1 MKKLVITL
9 SILLFGIYS
18 FSQGVTSVIDSNGV
32 DINDGLAYD
41 GSQYFYGSSFTEG
54 SIYRFDLQ
62 GNVEE
67 FATGL
72 TTANGLLVHRNGNLL
87 AADPSGNRIVV
98 YNTLTAQ
105 AIDTI
110 SIPSPGGMVHFN
122 NSDTLLVTD
131 WTNDRIYKLDPTGAY
146 TDYVIDFRLNAPI
159 GISYMTGTNEYFV
172 ANFNNSEVFNIT
184 GGQMEYVATL
194 PSTSAGIRWVGFIS
208 CTDTSLFATAYNHH
222 QVLEVHTNQT
232 DDVEVIAGISG
243 VSGHVN
249 GDLDSATFF
258 NPNGIYAISDDSIL
272 VSEYDMGIVRL
283 ISRTDT
289 SISTN
294 IINLVSANKLQLGV
308 YPNPA
313 TNRVSIQLA
322 NAEFQGIQLMDL
334 SGRVVEVNQSRI
346 AENVIELH
354 TSNLKS
360 GIYLIRADG
369 YYTERLIIE

>member
-1 MKKLVITL
+1 
-9 SILLFGIYS
+9 
-18 FSQGVTSVIDSNGV
+18 
-32 DINDGLAYD
+32 
-41 GSQYFYGSSFTEG
+41 
-54 SIYRFDLQ
+54 
-62 GNVEE
+62 
-67 FATGL
+67 
-72 TTANGLLVHRNGNLL
+72 
-87 AADPSGNRIVV
+87 
-98 YNTLTAQ
+98 
-105 AIDTI
+105 
-110 SIPSPGGMVHFN
+110 MVHFN

>member
-1 MKKLVITL
+1 MKKLVVTL
-9 SILLFGIYS
+9 STILLSFLC
-18 FSQGVTSVIDSNGV
+18 FSQGVSSIIDSNGI
-32 DINDGLAYD
+32 DINDGLTYD
-41 GSQYFYGSSFTEG
+41 GSQYFYGSSFTQG
-54 SIYRFDLQ
+54 NIYRFDLQ

-72 TTANGLLVHRNGNLL
+72 TTANGLLVHRNGNLFV
-87 AADPSGNRIVV
+87 ADPSGNRIVV

-131 WTNDRIYKLDPTGAY
+131 WTNDKIYKLDPTGTY

-159 GISYMTGTNEYFV
+159 GISYMAATDEYFV

-194 PSTSAGIRWVGFIS
+194 PATTAGTKWIGFIS

-243 VSGHVN
+243 VTGHVN
-249 GDLDSATFF
+249 GSLDSATFF

-272 VSEYDMGIVRL
+272 ISEYDRGIVRL

-294 IINLVSANKLQLGV
+294 IINLVSANKLQLTV

-313 TNRVSIQLA
+313 SNRVTIQL
-322 NAEFQGIQLMDL
+322 EKSGDHTIQVMDL
-334 SGRVVEVNQSRI
+334 SGRVVDVNQSRTS
-346 AENVIELH
+346 ENVIELY

-360 GIYLIRADG
+360 GTYLIRIDG
-369 YYTERLIIE
+369 YNTERLIIE